1 MSIYLPFGF
10 AMFQIANTQFLHVAS
25 RQKQFAHSESMS
37 EKEYMQREE
46 AGSRGDNYL
55 KKFLRGTQ
63 RINRIDRTI
72 FYVGL
77 ALVVQ
82 VCRLSYVPHSAE
94 TASYFSPSWSTLV
107 RGSFTLALV
116 CGTGQ

>member
-25 RQKQFAHSESMS
+25 RQKQFAHSDSMS
-37 EKEYMQREE
+37 EKEYMQQEQV
-46 AGSRGDNYL
+46 GSRGDNYL

-63 RINRIDRTI
+63 RVNRIDRTI

-82 VCRLSYVPHSAE
+82 VRRSCGCAHSTKMSSY
-94 TASYFSPSWSTLV
+94 YSPFWSTLV
-107 RGSFTLALV
+107 RGNSTLASAY
-116 CGTGQ
+116 GIGQ